1 MSNYELMTNE
11 KNYKNI
17 IKTIINIIYLVMLRC
32 TMF

>member
-1 MSNYELMTNE
+1 MSNELMTNE
-11 KNYKNI
+11 NNYINI